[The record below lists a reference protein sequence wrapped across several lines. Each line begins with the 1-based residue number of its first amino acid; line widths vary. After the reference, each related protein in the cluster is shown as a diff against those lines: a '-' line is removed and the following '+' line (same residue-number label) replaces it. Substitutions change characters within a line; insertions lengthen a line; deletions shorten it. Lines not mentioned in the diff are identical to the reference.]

1 MICVVTRD
9 GDHFLGVHDSYNL
22 TPAAFYAC
30 VFQLMPYGIHQPVSQ
45 YSKMEVR
52 HRGVIIFVIG
62 RTEVLQFFSFL
73 MGYFLRTYL
82 PGIAVLQCIHVHH
95 L

>member
-1 MICVVTRD
+1 MVITFWV
-9 GDHFLGVHDSYNL
+9 FPIL
-22 TPAAFYAC
+22 TISL
-30 VFQLMPYGIHQPVSQ
+30 QQLLMPLCFSLCLTVFTSQ

-52 HRGVIIFVIG
+52 HRGDIIFVID
-62 RTEVLQFFSFL
+62 RAEVLQFFSFL
-73 MGYFLRTYL
+73 MGYVLRTCF